1 MIKQPVLDVAF
12 ARSHFPALAGEWA
25 LMDNAGGSVPPRAV
39 IDRVRGYMARY
50 QMQLG
55 ASYGLSVEAGELVEA
70 GRADA
75 AALLNAEPGEVFL
88 GASTTSNLV
97 LLARA
102 LGASLAP
109 GDEVV
114 VTDLDHES
122 NIGPWRALTDAGV
135 VIKEWKVDRDT
146 MTLEVDGLLP
156 LLSDRT
162 RLVAFT
168 HVSNVV
174 GAIHD
179 VAEITR
185 RAHAAGAQVIVDGV
199 AFAPHRRVD
208 VKALGVDYYA
218 ASLYKV
224 YGPHLGVVYGRRE
237 LLERAKGQNHFF
249 IDEAQVPYKFEP
261 GNVAYELCAGLPG
274 ILEYL
279 DALDERHFAGS
290 ASGSQ
295 AGLASQATRLGR
307 VFGLMALHE
316 QQLAERLLAFLT
328 ARKGVRVLG
337 PTDAHAAVRVPTI
350 AFTVD
355 GMRSGEIVH
364 ALDEQKLATRF
375 GHFYAYRAIR
385 ELDLLDNDGVVRAS
399 LVHYNTLDEVDRL
412 VAALDRILP
421 G

>member
-1 MIKQPVLDVAF
+1 
-12 ARSHFPALAGEWA
+12 
-25 LMDNAGGSVPPRAV
+25 MDNAGGSVPPRAV
-39 IDRVRGYMARY
+39 IDRVRGYMTRY
-50 QMQLG
+50 QVQLG
-55 ASYGLSVEAGELVEA
+55 ASYDLSVEAGELVEA

-75 AALLNAEPGEVFL
+75 AALLHASPDEVFL
-88 GASTTSNLV
+88 GPSTTLNLV

-102 LGASLAP
+102 LGATYAP
-109 GDEVV
+109 GDEVI

-135 VIKEWKVDRDT
+135 VIREWKLNRDT
-146 MTLEVDGLLP
+146 LTLEVDDLLP

-162 RLVAFT
+162 RLVALT

-179 VAEITR
+179 VAEIAR
-185 RAHAAGAQVIVDGV
+185 RCHDAGAQVLVDGV

-208 VKALGVDYYA
+208 VKALDVDYYA
-218 ASLYKV
+218 VSLYKV

-237 LLERAKGQNHFF
+237 LLEQAKGQNHFF
-249 IDEAQVPYKFEP
+249 IGEDQVPYKFEP
-261 GNVAYELCAGLPG
+261 GNVPYELCAGLPG

-279 DALDERHFAGS
+279 DALDERHFQGS
-290 ASGSQ
+290 DVGSQ
-295 AGLASQATRLGR
+295 SGLANQSTRLGR
-307 VFGLMALHE
+307 VFGLMAQHE
-316 QQLAERLLAFLT
+316 QALAERLLGFLNE
-328 ARKGVRVLG
+328 RKGVRVLG
-337 PTDAHAAVRVPTI
+337 PALAHHAIRVPTI

-355 GMRSGEIVH
+355 GMRSSEVVH
-364 ALDEQKLATRF
+364 ALDQRKLATRF

-399 LVHYNTLDEVDRL
+399 LVHYNDLDEIDRL
-412 VAALDRILP
+412 VAALDEILP